1 MNFAIIV
8 AAGKSK
14 RMRNN
19 KNKIFLPLLSKPMVY
34 YALKD
39 FQNCKLIDEIIVVA
53 QKNGIKKI
61 NEIKQKYN
69 FGKISNVIVGGEER
83 QDSVYNGS
91 NPLVKEN
98 EIINCINA
106 AKKHGAAVLGFQLK
120 DTIKKISND
129 FIEKTIDRANV
140 YQMQTPQ
147 CIKYGS
153 DRK

>member
-39 FQNCKLIDEIIVVA
+39 FKNCKLIDEIIVVA

-83 QDSVYNGS
+83 QDSVYNGLMS
-91 NPLVKEN
+91 IKNAKNEDIVIGKIATNNPG
-98 EIINCINA
+98 IN
-106 AKKHGAAVLGFQLK
+106 
-120 DTIKKISND
+120 
-129 FIEKTIDRANV
+129 
-140 YQMQTPQ
+140 P
-147 CIKYGS
+147 
-153 DRK
+153 